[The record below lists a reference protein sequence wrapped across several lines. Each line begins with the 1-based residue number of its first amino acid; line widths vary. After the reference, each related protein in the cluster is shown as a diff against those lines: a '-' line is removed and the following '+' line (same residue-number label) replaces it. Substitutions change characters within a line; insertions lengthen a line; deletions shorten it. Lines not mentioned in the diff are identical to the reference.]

1 MTRLSNR
8 QFPMLRQFAHA
19 DHDFTMTIEQAQ
31 RFDQRPFR
39 SMLVQ
44 GWIAFRPGKNGF
56 YLTQKGAAAWEE
68 FRGTKILRK
77 DPMAPLTS
85 YFDMSSYG
93 LRIKA
98 RGAA

>member
-8 QFPMLRQFAHA
+8 QFPMLRVFAHA
-19 DHDFTMTIEQAQ
+19 HDDFYMSIEQAQ

-44 GWIAFRPGKNGF
+44 EWIAYRPGKGF
-56 YLTQKGAAAWEE
+56 FLTRKGQDAWEE
-68 FRGTKILRK
+68 FRGTDIKRK
-77 DPMAPLTS
+77 DPRAPITS
-85 YFDMSSYG
+85 YFDMSTYG
-93 LRIKA
+93 LDHKA